1 LLRIGKLFDGSG
13 GYYYFSGSM
22 ANYSVYDRVL
32 QPAEILQNF
41 RAYRTVNNL
50 FTTCKTCK
58 ELKTKYPKLQGQD
71 GLYWLSYNT
80 STPTQVYCDMT
91 TDGGGWTLVARS
103 HPTTV
108 NLSSTNWG
116 WWGQQIGSVTDFS
129 QAYQAGWLDF
139 DQYGSSFTEILFGN
153 QETNYWNGWG
163 SFVYGLT
170 GINYYNFYNAD
181 ATLNPTQSVW
191 KTDTSVYGSAS
202 YPPMQSWIGYANQAT
217 TQNMYFMRDMPGPPF
232 APFGGSPTGMV
243 TVYCGSLVGGTY
255 FSGPWCGGSTT
266 WNGFYQPGASGIGGV
281 WGGTKQYMIMVR

>member
-1 LLRIGKLFDGSG
+1 MFDGSG

-32 QPAEILQNF
+32 KPAEILQNF

-50 FTTCKTCK
+50 FTTCKNCK
-58 ELKTKYPKLQGQD
+58 QIKDNYPKLQGQD
-71 GLYWLSYNT
+71 GLYWVNPGIGLT
-80 STPTQVYCDMT
+80 AARQVYCDMT

-108 NLSSTNWG
+108 DLSSTNWG
-116 WWGQQIGSVTDFS
+116 WWGRQIGSVTDFS

-153 QETNYWNGWG
+153 QESNYWNGWG

-170 GINYYNFYNAD
+170 GINYYNFYTVD
-181 ATLNPTQSVW
+181 ATLNPTKSVW
-191 KTDTSVYGSAS
+191 KADTSVYGSAS
-202 YPPMQSWIGYANQAT
+202 YPPMQSWIGYASVAT
-217 TQNMYFMRDMPGPPF
+217 NQNMYFMRDIPGASF
-232 APFGGSPTGMV
+232 DPFGGSPTGMV
-243 TVYCGSLVGGTY
+243 TAYCGSLVGGTSY
-255 FSGPWCGGSTT
+255 SGPWCGGSTT

-281 WGGTKQYMIMVR
+281 WGGTKQYMIMAR